1 MYKSIL
7 VRIGEETE
15 PVRIQVE
22 MEIEPS
28 ELTKGEF
35 WLFKHEQTEMF
46 FSVIDTMRVEHG
58 ELIVMTAMHYDI
70 DEPTRYAVISE
81 HKESIDNYLE
91 WYGESKPSKFELI
104 TEEITMYGVLL

>member
-1 MYKSIL
+1 MDKNIL
-7 VRIGEETE
+7 VPKEESE

-22 MEIEPS
+22 MEIEPA

-58 ELIVMTAMHYDI
+58 EIIVMTAMHYNI
-70 DEPTRYAVISE
+70 DAETRYAVISE
-81 HKESIDNYLE
+81 HEESINNYLD

-104 TEEITMYGVLL
+104 TEEKQLYGVLL